1 MILKKIINF
10 IRGEPSIVWVQ
21 NYNKGNNF
29 FRKVLYLLA
38 FISIINKQILQ
49 SNYSALLWA

>member
-1 MILKKIINF
+1 MILKKNINF

-49 SNYSALLWA
+49 MG

>member
-1 MILKKIINF
+1 MILKKYQLYTGVF
-10 IRGEPSIVWVQ
+10 SIVLFQ

-38 FISIINKQILQ
+38 FISIINK
-49 SNYSALLWA
+49 

>member
-1 MILKKIINF
+1 MMFKKNINF
-10 IRGEPSIVWVQ
+10 MRGEPSIVWVQ

-38 FISIINKQILQ
+38 FISIINKQLLQ
-49 SNYSALLWA
+49 MG

>member
-1 MILKKIINF
+1 MILKKISTLYWVF
-10 IRGEPSIVWVQ
+10 SFVWVQ

-49 SNYSALLWA
+49 MG

>member
-1 MILKKIINF
+1 MILKKISTLYGVF
-10 IRGEPSIVWVQ
+10 SIVWIQ

-49 SNYSALLWA
+49 MGYSG